1 MVPSLTHPPSPPQL
15 GLRQGWQSRFLL
27 LQTTVSPWLTFDPT
41 AIATTLSCCL
51 SSEVPSGGL
60 QPKDKSP
67 AFPERQQVSE
77 RSSGLRLV
85 PRATG
90 SPSPSVGAGPSL
102 IQRAE
107 PTGESPATMNS
118 VPSDHLAVAPPP
130 PQPQLVKV
138 APQPK
143 VILSSRND
151 PIGLNVADFLPVSL
165 TPDP

>member
-1 MVPSLTHPPSPPQL
+1 M
-15 GLRQGWQSRFLL
+15 
-27 LQTTVSPWLTFDPT
+27 VSPWLTLDPT
-41 AIATTLSCCL
+41 AIATNLSCCL

-67 AFPERQQVSE
+67 AFPDRQQVSE
-77 RSSGLRLV
+77 RSTGLRMV

-107 PTGESPATMNS
+107 PTGESPAPTTVNS
-118 VPSDHLAVAPPP
+118 VPSDHLAAAPPP
-130 PQPQLVKV
+130 PQPRLVKV

-165 TPDP
+165 TPDPSAHWGVASIPQLVVHGG